1 MSKQIYLDNAATT
14 QMSDAVKQAME
25 PYLQENY
32 GNASTAYSIG
42 EDARRELEK
51 SREVI
56 AATLHAKTS
65 EIYFTSGGSES
76 DNWAV
81 KNIAA
86 ACKKKGRHIITT
98 NIEHHAILN
107 SCEYL
112 EKLGYDVTYLEVDGD
127 GLISPEQVM
136 DAIRPDT
143 TLISVMFANNEV
155 GTIEPIYQ
163 IGKIAR
169 EKQILFH
176 TDAVQAYAQIPLSV
190 NYYPVDLLS
199 ASAHKFH
206 GPKGVG
212 FLYIRDGID
221 IPSFIHGGSQE
232 RGKRAGTE
240 NVAGIVGMAKAAEIA
255 YGNMRKRVQK
265 EIMLRNY
272 LIERVMHEIPDAKL
286 NGHRSVRLPGNVNFS
301 FKGLEGASLLILLDE
316 DGICASGGSACNTGE
331 ERISYDAFSCLP
343 ATEGRDGRLDPQS
356 GGGAASG
363 RRGAGAY
370 AVHLLPVE
378 HSLYDAPQGGRV
390 GAGALLPVHVLSDP
404 ASGERLHG
412 VCGEGAEPGTRGL
425 RSGDG
430 GLCLRLRVQAGRHGI
445 GSFTTD

>member
-1 MSKQIYLDNAATT
+1 MQAYLDNSATT
-14 QMSDAVKQAME
+14 RCSEGVRDIVVKVMME
-25 PYLQENY
+25 DFGNPSSRHDKGMEAEKYLRE
-32 GNASTAYSIG
+32 
-42 EDARRELEK
+42 ARMD
-51 SREVI
+51 I
-56 AATLHAKTS
+56 AATLKADEK
-65 EIYFTSGGSES
+65 EIYFTSGGTES
-76 DNWAV
+76 DNWALIGTAMAN
-81 KNIAA
+81 KRAG
-86 ACKKKGRHIITT
+86 KHIITT
-98 NIEHHAILN
+98 KIEHHAVLHTTAW
-107 SCEYL
+107 L
-112 EKLGYDVTYLEVDGD
+112 ERKGFEVTYLDVDED
-127 GLISPEQVM
+127 GLISLDELEK
-136 DAIRPDT
+136 AIRPDT
-143 TLISVMFANNEV
+143 ILISVMFANNEV

-286 NGHRSVRLPGNVNFS
+286 NGHRSIRLPGNVNFS

-331 ERISYDAFSCLP
+331 ERISYVIKALGVP
-343 ATEGRDGRLDPQS
+343 EE
-356 GGGAASG
+356 
-363 RRGAGAY
+363 Y
-370 AVHLLPVE
+370 A
-378 HSLYDAPQGGRV
+378 
-390 GAGALLPVHVLSDP
+390 
-404 ASGERLHG
+404 
-412 VCGEGAEPGTRGL
+412 PGTIRITLCGDTTRADVDAALVSLKRNIAVLRG
-425 RSGDG
+425 
-430 GLCLRLRVQAGRHGI
+430 
-445 GSFTTD
+445 

>member
-42 EDARRELEK
+42 EDARREIEK
-51 SREVI
+51 SRAVI
-56 AATLHAKTS
+56 AETLHVKPS

-86 ACKKKGRHIITT
+86 AYKKKGKHIITT
-98 NIEHHAILN
+98 KIEHHAILN

-112 EKLGYDVTYLEVDGD
+112 QKLGYDVTYLDVDEN
-127 GLISPEQVM
+127 GLVSVEELTE
-136 DAIRPDT
+136 AIRPDT
-143 TLISVMFANNEV
+143 TLISVMFANNEI
-155 GTIEPIYQ
+155 GTIEPIYK
-163 IGKIAR
+163 IGKIAK
-169 EKQILFH
+169 EKQIIFH
-176 TDAVQAYAQIPLSV
+176 TDAVQAYAQIPLSL

-212 FLYIRDGID
+212 FLYIKEGVK

-240 NVAGIVGMAKAAEIA
+240 NVPGIVGMGKAAEIA
-255 YGNMRKRVQK
+255 HITMRKRVQK

-272 LIERVMHEIPDAKL
+272 LIERILHEIPDARV

-301 FKGLEGASLLILLDE
+301 FKGIEGASLLILMDE

-331 ERISYDAFSCLP
+331 ERISYVIRAIHVP
-343 ATEGRDGRLDPQS
+343 EE
-356 GGGAASG
+356 
-363 RRGAGAY
+363 Y
-370 AVHLLPVE
+370 A
-378 HSLYDAPQGGRV
+378 
-390 GAGALLPVHVLSDP
+390 
-404 ASGERLHG
+404 
-412 VCGEGAEPGTRGL
+412 PGTVRLTLCGDTTRKEIDEAIASMKRNIAVLRG
-425 RSGDG
+425 
-430 GLCLRLRVQAGRHGI
+430 
-445 GSFTTD
+445 